1 MRTQFQI
8 ISHVPSESSGTAI
21 DTMFAADYI
30 GDTPSAAFFKSATPS
45 ALRNSP
51 KISST
56 RRFKNDGLSDLCVN
70 VCFCSSLVCKLIYYT
85 SIRPRG
91 ADVKSAVVV
100 AGRGVDG
107 HKGDHPALVL
117 DIDLIY
123 EVSEVFIFH
132 RPFAVAI
139 KKAFFKFGLSRVA
152 CRRGCCG
159 LNCRR
164 GADPRH

>member
-1 MRTQFQI
+1 
-8 ISHVPSESSGTAI
+8 
-21 DTMFAADYI
+21 MFLLLSCLQAYI
-30 GDTPSAAFFKSATPS
+30 
-45 ALRNSP
+45 LY
-51 KISST
+51 
-56 RRFKNDGLSDLCVN
+56 V
-70 VCFCSSLVCKLIYYT
+70 YT
-85 SIRPRG
+85 SER

-123 EVSEVFIFH
+123 AVSEVFIFH

-152 CRRGCCG
+152 CRRGC
-159 LNCRR
+159 
-164 GADPRH
+164 A